1 MSRTQ
6 SQGIEY
12 FPFAVDFFADNKV
25 KILKA
30 RYGADGIMIYMYILC
45 CIYREGYYTRVNDDF
60 IFVISDDLHISSETV
75 QQVMTFL
82 LKRSMFN
89 EQLFKSDAILT
100 SDGIQERW
108 QKAVS
113 KRAQM
118 TPIKVSEYW
127 LLEEA
132 DTKPYIKV
140 AHFSDSLAKKDNS
153 LPKKAFNLGNYPQSK
168 VKESKEE
175 KIYKKESEFSEEEVE
190 SAKAT
195 QTEIPFL
202 IAKESIL
209 SYREITESEIEEYFK
224 KIYEI
229 YPRKVSKIR
238 AKETFEHKVRGYSS
252 DEGHKI
258 AQKIYKMVKHQ
269 AEVWSEENDGTG
281 RRWEMIPH
289 FSTWLNDNVENSPKY
304 RRGKG

>member
-45 CIYREGYYTRVNDDF
+45 CIYREGYYTKVNDDF
-60 IFVISDDLHISSETV
+60 IFIISDDLHISSETV

-108 QKAVS
+108 QIAVA
-113 KRAQM
+113 KRAQK
-118 TPIKVSEYW
+118 TPIKVSDYW

-140 AHFSDSLAKKDNS
+140 AHFSDSSAKNTFTSAKKALNS
-153 LPKKAFNLGNYPQSK
+153 ANYPQSK

-175 KIYKKESEFSEEEVE
+175 KIYKKESTEFGKESEELE
-190 SAKAT
+190 SGNSDNPT
-195 QTEIPFL
+195 L
-202 IAKESIL
+202 IAKESSFTDSAGKNRKRFIPPTL
-209 SYREITESEIEEYFK
+209 EEVQAY
-224 KIYEI
+224 
-229 YPRKVSKIR
+229 
-238 AKETFEHKVRGYSS
+238 AKERGREDLAKKFFDYFEAGNWHDS
-252 DEGHKI
+252 EGKPVK
-258 AQKIYKMVKHQ
+258 AWKQKFITWEAHQ
-269 AEVWSEENDGTG
+269 PYADTIPRAGNG
-281 RRWEMIPH
+281 RPIK
-289 FSTWLNDNVENSPKY
+289 TVL
-304 RRGKG
+304 

>member
-45 CIYREGYYTRVNDDF
+45 CIYREGYYTKVNDDF
-60 IFVISDDLHISSETV
+60 IFIISDDLHISSETV

-108 QKAVS
+108 QIAVA
-113 KRAQM
+113 KRAQK
-118 TPIKVSEYW
+118 TPIKVSDYW

-140 AHFSDSLAKKDNS
+140 AHFSDSSAKNTFTSAKKALNS
-153 LPKKAFNLGNYPQSK
+153 ANYPQSK

-175 KIYKKESEFSEEEVE
+175 KIYKKESTEFGKESEELE
-190 SAKAT
+190 SGNSDNPT
-195 QTEIPFL
+195 L
-202 IAKESIL
+202 IAKESSFTDSAGKNRKRFIPPTL
-209 SYREITESEIEEYFK
+209 EEVQAY
-224 KIYEI
+224 
-229 YPRKVSKIR
+229 
-238 AKETFEHKVRGYSS
+238 AKERGREDLAKKFFDYFEAGEWHDS
-252 DEGHKI
+252 EGKPVK
-258 AQKIYKMVKHQ
+258 AWKQKFITWEAHQ
-269 AEVWSEENDGTG
+269 PYADTIPRAGNG
-281 RRWEMIPH
+281 RPIK
-289 FSTWLNDNVENSPKY
+289 TVL
-304 RRGKG
+304 